1 MRPLSAFP
9 THDLSAQDM
18 EKMGAKAD
26 NKNSCKKMARE
37 RSLVRGMILLGGRL
51 GLGCSRISGLLP
63 SSQPGPQVVHNGRI
77 MLSAA
82 VIFAA
87 GDRRSGKSCSGI
99 LLTMFPRI
107 CCAFLFTAALS
118 AQTVTFQCGAKNE
131 PFLKKANRLLLAQ
144 LALQPVEAGQI
155 GLHLYEGKSLDDELD
170 DYSPAAL
177 KEQRAL
183 LTAGRACFQQYRNLS
198 PEDNA
203 DLLVLRDSIDSFLFQ
218 LDRVEAYKYQP
229 QIYVEMIG
237 SGLFFPLTQTTGTE
251 QQRLA
256 SVVARMEKIP
266 AALAQAKKNLVEADP
281 VFIDTAVQE
290 NDGNKDVIALVGS
303 KIAKDS
309 PLQSRFEAAS
319 AKATAAIEDFSKWL
333 KEDLAKRSHTRTW
346 RTGPELYKEIF
357 RYSLGPGAKE
367 TPQSVLAAADAALQS
382 IRAEMFTI
390 ALSLHAKWFPEHG
403 DHGDLKANTAE
414 RQNKIISEVINRIN
428 DDHCAPDKL
437 LEQVTTEAHAARQ
450 FILEKNLVAL
460 SPRDNLKIVPTPAFL
475 RGIYSVAGFHS
486 APPLEPQS
494 EAQFWVT
501 PIEPGTAA
509 AKAESKLRE
518 YNNWMLQYLVMHEA
532 LPGHY
537 TQFEH
542 ANDVTPEARR
552 VFRQVLSS
560 GTYAEG
566 WGEYAVKEME
576 EAGYAGHD
584 PRFVMMML
592 KIRLRV
598 VINAIIDIKLQSMNM
613 PEQEALDL
621 MEKQGFQT
629 KAEAEGKLLRAKL
642 SSGQLIT
649 YFVGFHQW
657 IDFRDRYQKTAGA
670 KFDLKKFND
679 EALNEGT
686 LPVPLVEQIM
696 MGKLEK
702 QTAKNA
708 TIVKE

>member
-1 MRPLSAFP
+1 MDMSGCMLRWLSGQRNCSRWDNWLSSETEMRPLSAFP

-26 NKNSCKKMARE
+26 NKNFCKKMARE

-290 NDGNKDVIALVGS
+290 NDGNKDVIQLIGS

-309 PLQSRFEAAS
+309 SLRPRF
-319 AKATAAIEDFSKWL
+319 D
-333 KEDLAKRSHTRTW
+333 
-346 RTGPELYKEIF
+346 
-357 RYSLGPGAKE
+357 
-367 TPQSVLAAADAALQS
+367 VAAAQASLLS
-382 IRAEMFTI
+382 IRAEMLKVATP
-390 ALSLHAKWFPEHG
+390 AHAKWFPDHG
-403 DHGDLKANTAE
+403 DHADLPAAE
-414 RQNKIISEVINRIN
+414 RENKIISEVIGKIN
-428 DDHCAPDKL
+428 DDHSAPDHL
-437 LEQVTTEAHAARQ
+437 LQQVTDEAHGARQ
-450 FILEKNLVAL
+450 FITQKDLLTM
-460 SPRDNLKIVPTPAFL
+460 SSRDNMKIVPTPAFL
-475 RGIYSVAGFHS
+475 RGIY
-486 APPLEPQS
+486 
-494 EAQFWVT
+494 
-501 PIEPGTAA
+501 
-509 AKAESKLRE
+509 
-518 YNNWMLQYLVMHEA
+518 
-532 LPGHY
+532 
-537 TQFEH
+537 
-542 ANDVTPEARR
+542 
-552 VFRQVLSS
+552 
-560 GTYAEG
+560 
-566 WGEYAVKEME
+566 
-576 EAGYAGHD
+576 
-584 PRFVMMML
+584 
-592 KIRLRV
+592 
-598 VINAIIDIKLQSMNM
+598 
-613 PEQEALDL
+613 
-621 MEKQGFQT
+621 
-629 KAEAEGKLLRAKL
+629 
-642 SSGQLIT
+642 
-649 YFVGFHQW
+649 
-657 IDFRDRYQKTAGA
+657 
-670 KFDLKKFND
+670 
-679 EALNEGT
+679 
-686 LPVPLVEQIM
+686 
-696 MGKLEK
+696 
-702 QTAKNA
+702 
-708 TIVKE
+708 

>member
-1 MRPLSAFP
+1 MFSRLS
-9 THDLSAQDM
+9 
-18 EKMGAKAD
+18 
-26 NKNSCKKMARE
+26 C
-37 RSLVRGMILLGGRL
+37 LL
-51 GLGCSRISGLLP
+51 
-63 SSQPGPQVVHNGRI
+63 
-77 MLSAA
+77 
-82 VIFAA
+82 
-87 GDRRSGKSCSGI
+87 
-99 LLTMFPRI
+99 LLT
-107 CCAFLFTAALS
+107 ASLS
-118 AQTVTFQCGAKNE
+118 AQTITFQCGAKGE
-131 PFLKKANRLLLAQ
+131 PFLEKANRLVMAE
-144 LALQPVEAGQI
+144 LALQPVEAGQQ
-155 GLHLYEGKSLDDELD
+155 GLHVYQGKSLDEQLD
-170 DYSPAAL
+170 DFSPAAL
-177 KEQRAL
+177 QEQRAL
-183 LTAGRACFQQYRNLS
+183 LTAARTCFENYKKLS

-203 DLLVLRDSIDSFLFQ
+203 DLLVLRDSIDSLLFQ
-218 LDRVEAYKYQP
+218 LDRFQAYKYQP

-251 QQRLA
+251 QSRLT
-256 SVVARMEKIP
+256 SVVARMEKVP
-266 AALAQAKKNLVEADP
+266 SALAQARQNLVESDP
-281 VFIDTAVQE
+281 VFIDTAAQE
-290 NDGNKDVIALVGS
+290 NEGNKGVIGLIGS
-303 KIAKDS
+303 KIGKNS
-309 PLQSRFEAAS
+309 PLRPRFEAAS
-319 AKATAAIEDFSKWL
+319 AKATAAIDDFSKWL
-333 KEDLAKRSHTRTW
+333 KDDLAKRPHTRSW
-346 RTGPELYKEIF
+346 RTGPDLYKEIF

-367 TPQSVLAAADAALQS
+367 TPESVITAANAALQS
-382 IRAEMFTI
+382 IREEMFKI
-390 ALSLHAKWFPEHG
+390 ALPVHAKWLPEHG
-403 DHGDLKANTAE
+403 DHAELKSKPAE
-414 RQNKIISEVINRIN
+414 WQNKIISEVIDRIN

-437 LEQVTTEAHAARQ
+437 LDQVTTEAHAARQ

-460 SPRDNLKIVPTPAFL
+460 SPRDNLKIVPTPPFL
-475 RGIYSVAGFHS
+475 RGIFSVAGFHS

-501 PIEPGTAA
+501 PIEPGTPA

-518 YNNWMLQYLVMHEA
+518 YNNWMLQYLVIHEA

-542 ANDVTPEARR
+542 ANDVRPASRR

-576 EAGYAGHD
+576 EAGYANHD
-584 PRFVMMML
+584 PRFVLMML
-592 KIRLRV
+592 RIRLRV

-657 IDFRDRYQKTAGA
+657 IDFRDRYQKAAGA

-686 LPVPLVEQIM
+686 LPVPLVEKIM
-696 MGKLEK
+696 MARLLKSSTKAKQGGKEDR
-702 QTAKNA
+702 
-708 TIVKE
+708 